1 MKRKILVI
9 GPSSTHVD
17 RFIGLV
23 IPFFDDVVYV
33 GETALETSHSI
44 RQYKVNFRSANPFS
58 VFSNSSRLKK
68 IIQAENPDQIHIQQ
82 VNRVAF
88 LTSRVLK
95 SLDRKFVVTAWG
107 SDVLLI
113 PKKNFFYGWM
123 TKQVLKRAAYIT
135 ADSED
140 MIQAIKKL
148 APGKSVELVL
158 FGITPIPVKSKEK
171 IIYSNR
177 ALYPLYNIESIVDEF
192 IEFNKLVS
200 GWKLII
206 AGTGPSE
213 PALRNRVKN
222 AGIEKSVEF
231 SGWLDQDSNYNN
243 YSIASIYVS
252 LPQSDGTSVSLL
264 EAMSAGC
271 IPVLSDLP
279 VTYEW
284 IENNI
289 NGVVKTISENA
300 FIAALNLD
308 ANKVAQLNT
317 KIISERATTSIASKK
332 FHEIYKRISGD

>member
-23 IPFFDDVVYV
+23 IPFYEDVVYV
-33 GETALETSHSI
+33 GESILETTHSI
-44 RQYKVNFRSANPFS
+44 RQHKVNFRSANPFS
-58 VFSNSSRLKK
+58 IFSNSARLKK
-68 IIQAENPDQIHIQQ
+68 IIEAENPDEIHIQQ

-88 LTSRVLK
+88 LASRVLR
-95 SLDRKFVVTAWG
+95 SLGRKFVVTAWG

-123 TKQVLKRAAYIT
+123 TKQVLKRAAFIT
-135 ADSED
+135 ADSQD

-148 APGKSVELVL
+148 APDKPVELVL
-158 FGITPIPVKSKEK
+158 FGITPIPIKSKEK

-177 ALYPLYNIESIVDEF
+177 ALYPLYNIEGVIDEF
-192 IEFNKLVS
+192 IEFSKTFSNWKLV
-200 GWKLII
+200 I

-213 PALRNRVKN
+213 AALISRVKN
-222 AGIEKSVEF
+222 AGLQESVEF
-231 SGWLDQDSNYNN
+231 CGWLDQDSNYAN

-284 IENNI
+284 IQNKV
-289 NGVVKTISENA
+289 NGVIKSTNENA
-300 FIAALNLD
+300 FITALNLNAD
-308 ANKVAQLNT
+308 SVAQLNA
-317 KIISERATTSIASKK
+317 KIISENATTSIAGKK
-332 FHEIYKRISGD
+332 FHEIYRRISGD